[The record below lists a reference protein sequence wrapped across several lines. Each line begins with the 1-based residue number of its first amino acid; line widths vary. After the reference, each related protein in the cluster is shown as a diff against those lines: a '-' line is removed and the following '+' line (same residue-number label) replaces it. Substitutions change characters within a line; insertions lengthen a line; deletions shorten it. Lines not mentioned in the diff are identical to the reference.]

1 MEGDK
6 RAVMNEQNGNQVYLV
21 RNSASAV
28 ALTPAF
34 SGTAVIFVIAMQ
46 KMESDWKWL
55 VLGLYLLILLI
66 MTIFLVRISMKTSTL
81 SVAETGI
88 QVGNRQYPWQKMRK
102 LALHRNMK
110 QIRIYVK
117 ERSGYR
123 YYVLKDGTHLTR
135 ITGELQQWAEQKQ
148 IPFELK

>member
-1 MEGDK
+1 
-6 RAVMNEQNGNQVYLV
+6 MNEQNGNQVYLV
-21 RNSASAV
+21 RNSAPAV

-34 SGTAVIFVIAMQ
+34 SGMTVIFVIAMQ
-46 KMESDWKWL
+46 KIEYGWKWL
-55 VLGLYLLILLI
+55 VLGLYFLIFLI

-81 SVAETGI
+81 SVTETGI

-117 ERSGYR
+117 ERSGYC